1 MSEGSYSGW
10 CSGFNNVIIRVP
22 QSTSWPD
29 EHWSTSLPDAL
40 GAWQMAVSI
49 VSKDLVVC
57 FGFLL
62 GPFKAVPA
70 KLIVRE
76 GPNIRAEMKLRNHWE
91 KKTGGKILW
100 KDTIQTGEEGIDT
113 IGCLSVKLP
122 AIPFSIHSG
131 HLNSSPGS
139 HSPIQLLGM
148 IKKKPPSRQTQLL
161 DFTCPLAK
169 HPGAGPNQPNSPCQP
184 HPPRVSL
191 VTSAEGN
198 ESPLLYHHSSK
209 KPRPG

>member
-148 IKKKPPSRQTQLL
+148 IKKSPPQDRHS
-161 DFTCPLAK
+161 FSISLA
-169 HPGAGPNQPNSPCQP
+169 PWQNILVQGPTNPTVP
-184 HPPRVSL
+184 VSHTHL
-191 VTSAEGN
+191 VF
-198 ESPLLYHHSSK
+198 L
-209 KPRPG
+209 